1 MAQPLRAGAVL
12 AEDLGLVCCTML
24 GVLQLSVILAS
35 EDPTPLRG
43 PLRSHAQI
51 YPQTHTFK
59 NKLNL

>member
-1 MAQPLRAGAVL
+1 MVQPLRAGAVL
-12 AEDLGLVCCTML
+12 AEDRGSVCCTML

-43 PLRSHAQI
+43 CSHAQI